1 MKAAKTRALH
11 KKHPVHAHHGGAV
24 AKKPAAKAKKAPKAT
39 AAKKAPVRRTAAQVK
54 AAHNRAWSPGGVSCC
69 AAEALAASLR
79 LAGYSVAGGDVLALY
94 RLTADSPDEGAS
106 ILVTLEAAAEHG
118 LAVAGP
124 GTQATYAGLAIPDH
138 RSLILGADAPGPRTV
153 RLVRFEPV
161 DLDDP
166 AAVILG
172 LDLPEAPHA
181 VALDPSGAVWS
192 WGALYDLTGE
202 AVIAEAWAV
211 EWPLASRLQQP
222 AYCASEV

>member
-79 LAGYSVAGGDVLALY
+79 LTGRPVRDEDVLALY
-94 RLTADSPDEGAS
+94 WRTAAHADAGAS
-106 ILVTLEAAAEHG
+106 ILATMEAASAWG
-118 LAVAGP
+118 LAGIRP
-124 GTQATYAGLAIPDH
+124 
-138 RSLILGADAPGPRTV
+138 
-153 RLVRFEPV
+153 VRFAPV

-181 VALDPSGAVWS
+181 VALDPSGTVWS
-192 WGALYDLTGE
+192 WGGLYDLTPE

-211 EWPLASRLQQP
+211 EWLPLLG
-222 AYCASEV
+222 